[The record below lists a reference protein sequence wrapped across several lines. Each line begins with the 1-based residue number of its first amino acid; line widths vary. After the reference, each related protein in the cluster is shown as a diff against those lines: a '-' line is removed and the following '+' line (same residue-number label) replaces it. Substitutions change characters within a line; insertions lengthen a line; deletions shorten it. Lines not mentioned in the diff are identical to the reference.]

1 MNILE
6 LGKFTISPFELERIL
21 ELKMVKTMNDHA
33 TLSFRG
39 IVKDGVRNSDVVMAS
54 RDTKVRFS
62 IDDKVVFSGVL
73 KNINVT
79 SVGSVYYLDATVLSN
94 TSLLD
99 IFPMQRSFQENGRSF
114 ESIAEE
120 LIQESNGKMHFN
132 APSKSVENITLQ
144 YNETNWEFI
153 KRLASYS
160 SSVLTPVV
168 DSDVPEFRFGVD
180 DVEYKEMLEAFDYS
194 MGMDMEMYWKL
205 SQSESL
211 GFTEQDAIVYTIK
224 SDKFVLEVGDMVSI
238 NGKALHVLSEE
249 LVLEDSVL
257 NCTYTLVSK
266 KAISVQK
273 IFNEKFIGLT
283 LSGTVLNVINDTVKV
298 HLHIDEVQNVGTAY
312 QFLYA
317 TNYSNENHT
326 GWYVMPE
333 LGDTVQIFFPTE
345 NENTAYANTS
355 LRQADTSRT
364 TDPRTKYLRTADG
377 KEIKLAER
385 EIVITAKDET
395 TFIKINE
402 DSGIEIVTDKD
413 IKMCAGGNIIMNAG
427 GYISSHARGD
437 ELNDDGDAISV
448 IADKG
453 DIKTIAEIGDIK
465 TIAEIGGIETTAET
479 GDIKT
484 TAETGDIKTTAE
496 TGDIKTTAETGD
508 IKITADKGTIKVTAY
523 LGSVKTKA
531 LKKICM
537 KAGIK
542 VSTKAGVK
550 VDTKAG
556 VKVST
561 KAGVKVDTKAG
572 KKVSTKCL
580 GKITTVA
587 KGKITTT
594 AGKAITTAAKGK
606 ITTTAGKAITTAAKG
621 KISTKAGALINTTAK
636 GAILTA
642 SKDKIIIAAKGVI
655 NTTAGDAINTTAAKG
670 AINITAKASSISTT
684 AKNGIKMESISRG
697 VDVITKGNEFKVEST
712 KVKIDSPEQFLRVS
726 NDNFLSMNE
735 KEVGLKALNSFM
747 QLNDDLLLHVMSST
761 IKMDNK
767 ISLDSSGSTMEVAG
781 HINLKSSGSSNLNV
795 GSDIELKSSGSTM
808 KVARNIALD
817 SSGAVQLN

>member
-484 TAETGDIKTTAE
+484 TAETGDIK
-496 TGDIKTTAETGD
+496 
-508 IKITADKGTIKVTAY
+508 ITADKGTIKVTAY

-580 GKITTVA
+580 GKITTV
-587 KGKITTT
+587 
-594 AGKAITTAAKGK
+594 AKGK